1 MFNIRKATLVD
12 IPSIA
17 KVHVDSWRTT
27 YRGIVS
33 SDFIENLTYE
43 WSEKHQLIVFSN
55 KDMFIYVVE
64 DKEGNIVGFASGGP
78 ERNNNSLFKGELHA
92 IYLLTEYQGLGLGR
106 KLVTSVANQLRVN
119 GFNSLLVLV
128 LENNTSA
135 REFYKSLGGKE
146 VGKGGL
152 ELKGRMYKDI
162 AYGWT
167 ETTPL
172 I

>member
-1 MFNIRKATLVD
+1 MFNIRIATHED

-17 KVHVDSWRTT
+17 KVHIDSWRTT
-27 YRGIVS
+27 YKGIVD

-43 WSEKHQLIVFSN
+43 WSEKRHLNVLSD
-55 KDMFIYVVE
+55 KDMFIYVAE

-78 ERNNNSLFKGELHA
+78 ERGNDPLYNGELHA
-92 IYLLTEYQGLGLGR
+92 IYILDEYQGLGLGR
-106 KLVTSVANQLRVN
+106 KLFTAVTKQLREN

-128 LENNTSA
+128 LENNISA

-146 VGKGGL
+146 VREGVL
-152 ELKGRMYKDI
+152 ELKGQTYKDI

-167 ETTPL
+167 DTAFL